1 MLSGNQLEYRK
12 RLIPKIGLERV
23 EWLENN
29 AHITKKY
36 SNEELIEIIGIFK
49 QKIKELKCS

>member
-1 MLSGNQLEYRK
+1 
-12 RLIPKIGLERV
+12 V

-29 AHITKKY
+29 SNIVKKY

-49 QKIKELKCS
+49 QKIKDLKSGID